1 MTDCCRV
8 YSPHEQQILDEQNGK
23 MGNRKGRERV
33 YRILDSFS
41 GTKPQ
46 IDIERGKYFTESMK
60 QTEGELLTLR
70 WAKALKHI
78 AENITVYIDDDTLIV
93 GRGGKKGRYGLI
105 YPELDGNMMD
115 VVIHDL
121 ADRVES
127 GFDLTDEEMRVIVE
141 EICPYW
147 RDKAFWDDLYKA
159 LPKETRDITYNPQNP
174 VESRHILDETASY
187 RSSIQWVPDYEKVLT
202 RGFHSLKEEALEKLE
217 KLDPM
222 NVLDTMEKKPFLEAM
237 VTVCDAIVLWANR
250 HADKAEEMAAEETDP
265 VRKKELLE
273 IAERC
278 RRVPEYPARNF
289 REAVQAQWFTQM
301 FSRLEQ
307 KTGAIVSNGRM
318 DQYLYPF
325 YKKDLE
331 EGILTEEE
339 AMETLECLWV
349 MMAQFTDL
357 CFSPTGGA
365 FQEGYAHWEAVTIG
379 GQTREGLDA
388 TNDLTYLFLRSKRE
402 FPLNYPDLAARIHA
416 SSPERYIREVA
427 ETIKQGSGYPKL
439 FNDEE
444 IILNLVS
451 QGAPLE
457 DAYDY
462 AASGCAE
469 VRMPNR
475 DTFTGAHPYINLASV
490 LEMVLYNGKTY
501 KTGDEILG
509 LQTGDPTK
517 FSTYEEFWNA
527 YEAQLTNLLRHALI
541 QEYSIIRLRPNHF
554 ACPLNSVLH
563 DLCMASC
570 RDLHSR
576 EIPGGIDIGFLDI
589 IAYGTAADSLAAI
602 KKLVFEEK
610 VLTMEE
616 VIDALK
622 CNFKGKEVIRQ
633 MMVHAPKYGNNDP
646 YVDEIARKID
656 KVYMEFTKVHCQ
668 ELGIHMDPRMVP
680 VTSHVPFGKAVGA
693 TPNGR
698 VAEFPLSDGASASH
712 GSDVNGPTAVLLS
725 NYFSK
730 NITYRERGS
739 RLINLKFTPACV
751 AGEEGTEKLSALI
764 RTWCDLKLWFV
775 QFNVVNRETLVE
787 AKAHPENYRNLIVR
801 VAGYSAYFTDL
812 SSDLQD
818 DIIERTQHTSI

>member
-273 IAERC
+273 IAKRC

-331 EGILTEEE
+331 EGTLTEEE

-379 GQTREGLDA
+379 GQTRDGLDA

-416 SSPERYIREVA
+416 SSPERYIREVV

-509 LQTGDPTK
+509 FQTGDPTK

>member
-273 IAERC
+273 IAKRC

-331 EGILTEEE
+331 EGTLTEEE

-379 GQTREGLDA
+379 GQTRDGLDA

-416 SSPERYIREVA
+416 SSPERYIREVV

>member
-1 MTDCCRV
+1 M
-8 YSPHEQQILDEQNGK
+8 
-23 MGNRKGRERV
+23 
-33 YRILDSFS
+33 
-41 GTKPQ
+41 
-46 IDIERGKYFTESMK
+46 
-60 QTEGELLTLR
+60 
-70 WAKALKHI
+70 
-78 AENITVYIDDDTLIV
+78 YIDDDTLIV

-273 IAERC
+273 IAKRC

-331 EGILTEEE
+331 EGTLTEEE

-379 GQTREGLDA
+379 GQTRDGLDA

-616 VIDALK
+616 AIDALK
-622 CNFKGKEVIRQ
+622 CNFKGKQVIRQ

-712 GSDVNGPTAVLLS
+712 GSDVNGPTAVLLG

>member
-1 MTDCCRV
+1 MGDDGPV
-8 YSPHEQQILDEQNGK
+8 YGPLFQPH
-23 MGNRKGRERV
+23 
-33 YRILDSFS
+33 
-41 GTKPQ
+41 
-46 IDIERGKYFTESMK
+46 
-60 QTEGELLTLR
+60 
-70 WAKALKHI
+70 
-78 AENITVYIDDDTLIV
+78 
-93 GRGGKKGRYGLI
+93 
-105 YPELDGNMMD
+105 
-115 VVIHDL
+115 
-121 ADRVES
+121 
-127 GFDLTDEEMRVIVE
+127 
-141 EICPYW
+141 
-147 RDKAFWDDLYKA
+147 
-159 LPKETRDITYNPQNP
+159 
-174 VESRHILDETASY
+174 
-187 RSSIQWVPDYEKVLT
+187 
-202 RGFHSLKEEALEKLE
+202 
-217 KLDPM
+217 
-222 NVLDTMEKKPFLEAM
+222 
-237 VTVCDAIVLWANR
+237 
-250 HADKAEEMAAEETDP
+250 
-265 VRKKELLE
+265 
-273 IAERC
+273 
-278 RRVPEYPARNF
+278 RR
-289 REAVQAQWFTQM
+289 
-301 FSRLEQ
+301 
-307 KTGAIVSNGRM
+307 
-318 DQYLYPF
+318 
-325 YKKDLE
+325 
-331 EGILTEEE
+331 
-339 AMETLECLWV
+339 
-349 MMAQFTDL
+349 
-357 CFSPTGGA
+357 
-365 FQEGYAHWEAVTIG
+365 EAVTIG
-379 GQTREGLDA
+379 GQTRDGLDA

-416 SSPERYIREVA
+416 SSPERYIREVV

>member
-331 EGILTEEE
+331 EGTLTEEE

>member
-469 VRMPNR
+469 VRLPNR

>member
-1 MTDCCRV
+1 MSECCRILT
-8 YSPHEQQILDEQNGK
+8 PQEQQIADEHAGK
-23 MGNRKGRERV
+23 TADRTGRERV
-33 YRILDSFS
+33 YRILDSFQ

-46 IDIERGKYFTESMK
+46 IDIERGLYFTESMK

-70 WAKALKHI
+70 WAKAMMHI
-78 AENITVYIDDDTLIV
+78 AKNITVYIDDDTLIV

-121 ADRVES
+121 SDRVES
-127 GFDLTDEEMRVIVE
+127 GFDLSDEEMRIIVE

-147 RDKAFWDDLYKA
+147 KDKAFWDDLYKA
-159 LPKETRDITYNPQNP
+159 LPRETRDLTYNPQNP

-187 RSSIQWVPDYEKVLT
+187 RSSIQWVPDYEKVLK
-202 RGFHSLKEEALEKLE
+202 RGFKSLKEEALAKMEQ
-217 KLDPM
+217 LDPM
-222 NVLDTMEKKPFLEAM
+222 NVVDTMERKPFLEAM
-237 VTVCDAIVLWANR
+237 IIICDAIVLWANR
-250 HADKAEEMAAEETDP
+250 HADLAEEMAKTEADS
-265 VRKKELLE
+265 VRKQELLE

-318 DQYLYPF
+318 DQYFYPY
-325 YKKDLE
+325 YKHDIDN
-331 EGILTEEE
+331 GILTEQE

-379 GQTREGLDA
+379 GQTREGMDA
-388 TNDLTYLFLRSKRE
+388 TNELTYLFLRSKRE
-402 FPLNYPDLAARIHA
+402 FPLNYPDLAARVHTT
-416 SSPERYIREVA
+416 SPEHYLREIA
-427 ETIKQGSGYPKL
+427 ETIKVGSGYPKL
-439 FNDEE
+439 FNDED
-444 IILNLVS
+444 IIMNLVA
-451 QGAPLE
+451 QGAPIE

-475 DTFTGAHPYINLASV
+475 DTFTGAHPYVNLASC

-509 LQTGDPTK
+509 VQTGDPRDFKT
-517 FSTYEEFWNA
+517 FDEFWNA
-527 YEAQLTNLLRHALI
+527 YKVQVEHLLKHAVI
-541 QEYSIIRLRPNHF
+541 QEYNIIKLRPNHF
-554 ACPLNSVLH
+554 ACPLFSVLH
-563 DLCMASC
+563 DLCMASY
-570 RDLHSR
+570 RDLHSK
-576 EIPGGIDIGFLDI
+576 EIPGGVDIGFLDI
-589 IAYGTAADSLAAI
+589 IAYGTATDSLAAI
-602 KKLVFEEK
+602 KKLVYEDK
-610 VLTMEE
+610 TVTMDQL
-616 VIDALK
+616 IDALK
-622 CNFKGKEVIRQ
+622 CNFEGQEILRQ
-633 MMVHAPKYGNNDP
+633 RLLRAPKYGNNDP
-646 YVDEIARKID
+646 YADSIAREID
-656 KVYMEFTKVHCQ
+656 KIYMQFMKVHTK

-712 GSDVNGPTAVLLS
+712 GADINGPTAVLMS
-725 NYFSK
+725 NFYSK
-730 NITYRERGS
+730 NSTYRERGS
-739 RLINLKFTPACV
+739 RLLNLKFTPSTV
-751 AGEEGTEKLSALI
+751 VGEEGTKKLVDFI

-775 QFNVVNRETLVE
+775 QFNVVNKETLVE
-787 AKAHPENYRNLIVR
+787 AQEHPDDYRNLIVR

-812 SSDLQD
+812 STDLQD
-818 DIIERTQHTSI
+818 DIIERTQQESF

>member
-1 MTDCCRV
+1 MSDCCTI
-8 YSPHEQQILDEQNGK
+8 YSPHEQHILKEQAGSTD
-23 MGNRKGRERV
+23 NRAGRERV
-33 YRILDSFS
+33 YRILDRFA

-60 QTEGELLTLR
+60 ETEGQLMTLR

-78 AENITVYIDDDTLIV
+78 AMNITVYIDEDTLIV
-93 GRGGKKGRYGLI
+93 GRGGKPGRYGLI

-121 ADRVES
+121 ANRVES
-127 GFDLTDEEMRVIVE
+127 GFDLSDEEMRVIVE

-159 LPKETRDITYNPQNP
+159 LPKATRDLTYNPKNP

-187 RSSIQWVPDYEKVLT
+187 RSSIQWVPDYEKAIR
-202 RGFHSLKEEALEKLE
+202 RGFSSLKKEALEKLE
-217 KLDPM
+217 GLDPL

-237 VTVCDAIVLWANR
+237 VLVCDAIVIWANR
-250 HADKAEEMAAEETDP
+250 HADLAEKMAETEKDP
-265 VRKKELLE
+265 VRKAELLE

-278 RRVPEYPARNF
+278 RHVPEYPARNF
-289 REAVQAQWFTQM
+289 KEAVQAQWFVQM

-318 DQYLYPF
+318 DQYLYPY
-325 YKKDLE
+325 YKADLE
-331 EGILTEEE
+331 AGILTEES

-379 GQTREGLDA
+379 GQTRDGRDA
-388 TNDLTYLFLRSKRE
+388 TNELTYLFLRSKRE

-416 SSPERYIREVA
+416 CSPERFVKEVSL
-427 ETIKQGSGYPKL
+427 TIKEGSGYPKL

-444 IILNLVS
+444 IILNLVA

-490 LEMVLYNGKTY
+490 LEMVLYNGRTY
-501 KTGDEILG
+501 KTEDELMG
-509 LQTGDPTK
+509 LETGDPRN
-517 FSTYEEFWNA
+517 FRSYEEFWDA
-527 YEAQLTNLLRHALI
+527 YEKQLTYLLKNAFI
-541 QEYSIIRLRPNHF
+541 QEYNIINLRPRHF

-563 DLCMASC
+563 NLCMESC

-576 EIPGGIDIGFLDI
+576 EIPGGVDIGFLDI

-602 KKLVFEEK
+602 KKLVYEDRTI
-610 VLTMEE
+610 TMEE
-616 VIDALK
+616 LIDALK
-622 CNFKGKEVIRQ
+622 ANFEGREVIRQ
-633 MMVHAPKYGNNDP
+633 QLIHAPKYGNNDP
-646 YVDEIARKID
+646 YVDEIARDID
-656 KVYMEFTKVHCQ
+656 RVYMQYTRDHSK

-680 VTSHVPFGKAVGA
+680 VTSHVPFGKVVGA

-698 VAEFPLSDGASASH
+698 VAGFPLSDGASASH
-712 GSDVNGPTAVLLS
+712 GSDLNGPTAVLLS

-730 NITYRERGS
+730 NSTYRERGS
-739 RLINLKFTPACV
+739 RLINLKFTPSCLV
-751 AGEEGTEKLSALI
+751 GDEGTQKLTDLI
-764 RTWCDLKLWFV
+764 RAWCDLKLWFV
-775 QFNVVNRETLVE
+775 QFNVVNRETLVA
-787 AKAHPENYRNLIVR
+787 AKKEPEKYRNLIVR

-818 DIIERTQHTSI
+818 DIIERTQHTSV

>member
-273 IAERC
+273 IAKRC

-331 EGILTEEE
+331 EGTLTEEE

-379 GQTREGLDA
+379 GQTRDGLDA

-616 VIDALK
+616 AIDALK

>member
-273 IAERC
+273 IAKRC

-379 GQTREGLDA
+379 GQTRDGLDA

>member
-273 IAERC
+273 IAKRC

-331 EGILTEEE
+331 EGTLTEEE

-379 GQTREGLDA
+379 GQTRDGLDA

-416 SSPERYIREVA
+416 SSPERYIREVV

-509 LQTGDPTK
+509 FQTGDPTK

-622 CNFKGKEVIRQ
+622 CNFKGKEVICQ

>member
-1 MTDCCRV
+1 M
-8 YSPHEQQILDEQNGK
+8 
-23 MGNRKGRERV
+23 
-33 YRILDSFS
+33 
-41 GTKPQ
+41 
-46 IDIERGKYFTESMK
+46 
-60 QTEGELLTLR
+60 TLR

-273 IAERC
+273 IAKRC

-331 EGILTEEE
+331 EGTLTEEE

-379 GQTREGLDA
+379 GQTRDGLDA

-416 SSPERYIREVA
+416 SSPERYIREVV

-509 LQTGDPTK
+509 FQTGDPTK

>member
-105 YPELDGNMMD
+105 YPELAGNMMD

-273 IAERC
+273 IAKRC

-331 EGILTEEE
+331 EGTLTEEE

-379 GQTREGLDA
+379 GQTRDGLDA

-616 VIDALK
+616 AIDALK

>member
-1 MTDCCRV
+1 MSECCV
-8 YSPHEQQILDEQNGK
+8 YSPHEQHILEEQSGK
-23 MGNRKGRERV
+23 NENRAKRERV
-33 YRILDSFS
+33 YRILDRFA

-46 IDIERGKYFTESMK
+46 IDIERGRYFTESMK
-60 QTEGELLTLR
+60 ETEGEVMTLR

-78 AENITVYIDDDTLIV
+78 AENITVYIDEDTLIV
-93 GRGGKKGRYGLI
+93 GRGGKPGRYGLI

-127 GFDLTDEEMRVIVE
+127 GFDLSDEEMRVIVE
-141 EICPYW
+141 DICPYW
-147 RDKAFWDDLYKA
+147 KDKAFWDDLYKA
-159 LPKETRDITYNPQNP
+159 LPKTTRDLTYNPANP

-187 RSSIQWVPDYEKVLT
+187 RSSIQWVPDYEKAIR
-202 RGFHSLKEEALEKLE
+202 RGFASLKQEALDKIEA
-217 KLDPM
+217 LDPF

-250 HADKAEEMAAEETDP
+250 HGDMAEEMAAAETNE
-265 VRKKELLE
+265 VRKAELLE

-289 REAVQAQWFTQM
+289 KEAVQAQWFVQM

-318 DQYLYPF
+318 DQYLYPY
-325 YKKDLE
+325 YKADLE
-331 EGILTEEE
+331 AGKLTEEE
-339 AMETLECLWV
+339 AVETLECLWV

-379 GQTREGLDA
+379 GQTRDGRDA
-388 TNDLTYLFLRSKRE
+388 TNELSYLFLRSKRE

-416 SSPERYIREVA
+416 ASPERFVKEIA
-427 ETIKQGSGYPKL
+427 LTIKEGSGYPKL

-444 IILNLVS
+444 IILNLVA
-451 QGAPLE
+451 QGAPIE

-501 KTGDEILG
+501 KTGDEQIG
-509 LQTGDPTK
+509 LATGDPTT
-517 FSTYEEFWNA
+517 FQSYEEFWEA
-527 YEAQLTNLLRHALI
+527 YKAQLMYLLKHACI
-541 QEYSIIRLRPNHF
+541 QEYNIIKLRPSHF

-563 DLCMASC
+563 DLCMESC
-570 RDLHSR
+570 RDLHSK
-576 EIPGGIDIGFLDI
+576 EIPGGVDIGFLDI

-602 KKLVFEEK
+602 RRLVYEEK
-610 VLTMEE
+610 SLTMEE
-616 VIDALK
+616 LISALK
-622 CNFKGKEVIRQ
+622 DNFQGHEVTRQ
-633 MMVHAPKYGNNDP
+633 MLLHAPKYGNNDS
-646 YVDEIARKID
+646 YADNIARDID
-656 KVYMEFTKVHCQ
+656 RVYMEYTKNHSA

-698 VAEFPLSDGASASH
+698 YAEFPLSDGASASH
-712 GSDVNGPTAVLLS
+712 GSDTNGPTAVLLS
-725 NYFSK
+725 NFYSK
-730 NITYRERGS
+730 NSTYRERGS
-739 RLINLKFTPACV
+739 RLINLKFTPSCL
-751 AGEEGTEKLSALI
+751 AGEEGTQKLADLI

-775 QFNVVNRETLVE
+775 QFNVVNRETLIT
-787 AKAHPENYRNLIVR
+787 AKKEPEKYRNLIVR
-801 VAGYSAYFTDL
+801 VAGYSAYFVDL

-818 DIIERTQHTSI
+818 DIIARTQHTAV